1 MPSVYPDKA
10 GDAAVPVT
18 PWNWKLTVAS
28 ALLYTLAFNSIFF
41 TQELFLV
48 LPKALTPG
56 PAPDTLPVFQLLLR
70 PGIHF
75 Y

>member
-56 PAPDTLPVFQLLLR
+56 LR
-70 PGIHF
+70 PTLF
-75 Y
+75 QCFNFC